1 MKKYYRQAIAFLLV
15 WFCSGVTMYSY
26 QAENKILGITFTL
39 LSFLYW
45 FIIDKDDQENKYMAI
60 GDGKHTLEDS
70 SLKHMTKDEL
80 IRIIR
85 CLESNLR
92 NAHETNDIQYENCK
106 RLLNGNGTIQ
116 DEYKKRFNEQ
126 TEAWIKAGLTLPES
140 DKEELMKMSQLR
152 E

>member
-1 MKKYYRQAIAFLLV
+1 MKKYYRQVIAFFWV

-26 QAENKILGITFTL
+26 QVENKILGITFTF
-39 LSFLYW
+39 LSSLYW
-45 FIIDKDDQENKYMAI
+45 FIIGKDDQENKYMAI
-60 GDGKHTLEDS
+60 GDGKHTLVDS

-106 RLLNGNGTIQ
+106 RLLSEERNKTL
-116 DEYKKRFNEQ
+116 DEVL
-126 TEAWIKAGLTLPES
+126 KACDIECGLYSGDVKNLTRHV
-140 DKEELMKMSQLR
+140 LMRVLDGLR

>member
-1 MKKYYRQAIAFLLV
+1 
-15 WFCSGVTMYSY
+15 
-26 QAENKILGITFTL
+26 
-39 LSFLYW
+39 
-45 FIIDKDDQENKYMAI
+45 MAI

-92 NAHETNDIQYENCK
+92 NAYETNDIQYENCR
-106 RLLNGNGTIQ
+106 RLLSEERNKTL
-116 DEYKKRFNEQ
+116 DEVLKVCDIECGFYSGDVKN
-126 TEAWIKAGLTLPES
+126 LTRHI
-140 DKEELMKMSQLR
+140 LMRVLDGLR